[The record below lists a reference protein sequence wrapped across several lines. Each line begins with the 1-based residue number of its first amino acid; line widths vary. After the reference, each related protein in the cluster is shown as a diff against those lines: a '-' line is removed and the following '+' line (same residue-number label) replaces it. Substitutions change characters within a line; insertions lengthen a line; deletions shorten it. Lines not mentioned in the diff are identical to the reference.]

1 MKFVRFS
8 NTTYKKG
15 ILVIILL
22 FISSI
27 VSIGVNYKS
36 IGVFKF
42 IHKKL
47 PIYSVDTKDKKIAL
61 TFDVSWG
68 DDNTS
73 KLLDIL
79 DKYKIKATFFLVG
92 GWIDDNEVLV
102 KEMVNRGHEL
112 GNHTN
117 KHPDMNKI
125 SKEKLM
131 EEIMTCDSKI
141 LSATGVSTK
150 LFRFPEG
157 AYNDLV
163 LNTVEGTGHYSVQWD
178 VDSIDWK
185 ENGASIEYNR
195 VINKTKPGSILLFH
209 NNARYTPRT
218 LPQIIEKLQN
228 EGYDFVKV
236 SDLIYKD
243 NYYLDASGRQI
254 KK

>member
-1 MKFVRFS
+1 MKFEHFTNR
-8 NTTYKKG
+8 TYKKG
-15 ILVIILL
+15 LLVIILL

-36 IGVFKF
+36 MGVFKF
-42 IHKKL
+42 THKKL
-47 PIYSVDTKDKKIAL
+47 PIYNVDTKDKKIAL
-61 TFDVSWG
+61 TFDVSLG

-92 GWIDDNEVLV
+92 RWIDDNEALV
-102 KEMVNRGHEL
+102 KEMVKRGHEL

-117 KHPDMNKI
+117 KHPDMNNI
-125 SKEKLM
+125 TKEKLI

-141 LSATGVSTK
+141 ISITGVSSK
-150 LFRFPEG
+150 LFRCPEG

-185 ENGASIEYNR
+185 ENGVSIEYNR
-195 VINKTKPGSILLFH
+195 VIKKTKPGSILLFH
-209 NNARYTPRT
+209 NNAKNTPIT

-243 NYYLDASGRQI
+243 NYYLDAAGKQI
-254 KK
+254 LK